1 MLFGVNSAELFD
13 RYSPLVMRRATAILG
28 DEDEAKDV
36 LQDVFLKVFVQE
48 SYEERGRTAA
58 WLYRITTNFCL
69 NRIRDSGRQRALRE
83 RHLGDRSSIASP
95 DLERV
100 LLVREILSAIEEREA
115 QAAIYVYVDGM
126 SHREAAEMIGVSK
139 RTIGNLLERFQQAAN
154 ARLGEKKEAKH
165 G

>member
-1 MLFGVNSAELFD
+1 MNSAELFD
-13 RYSPLVMRRATAILG
+13 RYSRLVMRRATAILG
-28 DEDEAKDV
+28 DEDDAKDV

-48 SYEERGRTAA
+48 RFEERGHTAA
-58 WLYRITTNFCL
+58 WLYRITTNCCL
-69 NRIRDSGRQRALRE
+69 NRIRDSGRRRALRE
-83 RHLGDRSSIASP
+83 QHLGDRSTAVSG

-100 LLVREILSAIEEREA
+100 LLVRQILSEIEEREA

-139 RTIGNLLERFQQAAN
+139 RTIGNLLERFHQAAG
-154 ARLGEKKEAKH
+154 AALGEKKEAKH

>member
-1 MLFGVNSAELFD
+1 MNSAELFD
-13 RYSPLVMRRATAILG
+13 RYAPLVMRRATAILG

-48 SYEERGRTAA
+48 KFEERGRTAA
-58 WLYRITTNFCL
+58 WLYRITTNCCL

-83 RHLGDRSSIASP
+83 RHLDRTGSVSP
-95 DLERV
+95 DMERV
-100 LLVREILSAIEEREA
+100 LLVRQILSEIEEREA

-126 SHREAAEMIGVSK
+126 SHREAADIIGVSK
-139 RTIGNLLERFQQAAN
+139 RTIGNLLERFHRAAD
-154 ARLGEKKEAKH
+154 ARLGAKKEVEH